1 MLTECRHCQAAVDAA
16 VLASYETFDEE
27 AGVQLK
33 FTFAKCPQ
41 CDGPLLLVQEQWGD
55 TWDKP
60 SRIFPVREDQVG
72 WSVPKGIRNAFAE
85 AARCLNVK
93 AYTAA
98 AIMCRKTLEGVCEE
112 HKVAGRTL
120 QERIQALKDTGV
132 IEGRLYQWAD
142 ELRLVGNEAAHD
154 VSVEVSA
161 QDANDTVDFT
171 RAVLEYVYTFRDQ
184 FERFKQ
190 RRQKAEQ
197 DRKGKQ
203 VKKKSVPPKL

>member
-1 MLTECRHCQAAVDAA
+1 
-16 VLASYETFDEE
+16 
-27 AGVQLK
+27 
-33 FTFAKCPQ
+33 
-41 CDGPLLLVQEQWGD
+41 
-55 TWDKP
+55 
-60 SRIFPVREDQVG
+60 
-72 WSVPKGIRNAFAE
+72 
-85 AARCLNVK
+85 
-93 AYTAA
+93 
-98 AIMCRKTLEGVCEE
+98 MCRKTLEGVCEE

>member
-1 MLTECRHCQAAVDAA
+1 MLTECRHCQAVVDAS
-16 VLASYETFDEE
+16 VVASYETFDEE
-27 AGVQLK
+27 VGVPLK

-41 CDGPLLLVQEQWGD
+41 CDAPLLLVQEQWGD

-60 SRIFPVREDQVG
+60 SRIFPVREDLVG

-85 AARCLNVK
+85 AVRCLNAK
-93 AYTAA
+93 SYTAA

-112 HKVAGRTL
+112 HKVPGKAL
-120 QERIQALKDTGV
+120 QQRIEALKDAGV

-154 VSVEVSA
+154 VSIEVTA
-161 QDANDTVDFT
+161 QDASDTVDFT

-197 DRKGKQ
+197 DRKAKLA
-203 VKKKSVPPKL
+203 KKKAGPRKS